1 LCKHENRERYKRI
14 ELEDLESK
22 VKRRKMATMDKE
34 GLTIKA
40 RPLLSLGP
48 ASCEP
53 GLLGI
58 FLWYRPGLFQC
69 RFDIT
74 FIGKSPIFLRP
85 DLLPSQAGS
94 TTASHQPWCEPVRAA
109 PKISAIIFKPAPT
122 PDPPSDATA
131 QRRGHRNGHDRAA
144 RLRNRC
150 TSPRGVGMRHVHR
163 PLR

>member
-1 LCKHENRERYKRI
+1 VVFLCKHENRERYKRI

-69 RFDIT
+69 RFRYNLYREIAN
-74 FIGKSPIFLRP
+74 FSPAGFTAIPGRQYNRF
-85 DLLPSQAGS
+85 PSAL
-94 TTASHQPWCEPVRAA
+94 V
-109 PKISAIIFKPAPT
+109 
-122 PDPPSDATA
+122 
-131 QRRGHRNGHDRAA
+131 
-144 RLRNRC
+144 
-150 TSPRGVGMRHVHR
+150 
-163 PLR
+163 

>member
-1 LCKHENRERYKRI
+1 VVFLCKHENRERYKRI

-74 FIGKSPIFLRP
+74 FIGKSPIFSGRIYCHPRP
-85 DLLPSQAGS
+85 AVQPLPISPGVNPSEQLLKSAPSYSNRLQ
-94 TTASHQPWCEPVRAA
+94 HP
-109 PKISAIIFKPAPT
+109 I
-122 PDPPSDATA
+122 
-131 QRRGHRNGHDRAA
+131 
-144 RLRNRC
+144 RLRM
-150 TSPRGVGMRHVHR
+150 PRPNVEGIETDTTEPHD
-163 PLR
+163 